1 MASGVSEGRNQPP
14 TLVRGLRHDPHHAP
28 ELLLLHA
35 VPQLSPQVGRWHA
48 SLLRRHPQTD
58 VDKLSAKL
66 IRRATAQ
73 ARFDGAVSG
82 SSFYVGMP
90 PAIASLYCRQV
101 MTVLQIAALFGYD
114 PTDPARLVDLLVIQG
129 RHPHAE
135 AASAALRTAGA
146 TAPGADGHHVP
157 NAFTAMRHALGHVPG
172 MVGMRFNAFRTGG
185 PFNAMLSVAKVASYL
200 VPVLGMPAW
209 AIDQARVTRKLGS
222 DAVAFYAART
232 GPDPAFGVVL
242 PPPLK
247 PRTRQLFTAGVVA
260 LGVLLAILA
269 AVVRVGALAERW
281 TVLVFAEL
289 FLVVTVGR
297 LLWITRAGR

>member
-1 MASGVSEGRNQPP
+1 MASGVTDSGNQLP

-28 ELLLLHA
+28 ELVLLHT
-35 VPQLSPQVGRWHA
+35 VPQLSPQVRRWHA

-58 VDKLSAKL
+58 VDKLAAKL

-73 ARFDGAVSG
+73 ARWDGGVTG
-82 SSFYVGMP
+82 SSFYFGMP

-101 MTVLQIAALFGYD
+101 MTVLQIAALHGYD
-114 PTDPARLVDLLVIQG
+114 PTNPARLVDLLVIQG
-129 RHPHAE
+129 RHPDAE

-146 TAPGADGHHVP
+146 TAPGVHLP
-157 NAFTAMRHALGHVPG
+157 NPFTSLRHALRHVPG
-172 MVGMRFNAFRTGG
+172 MVGVRFNAFRRGG
-185 PFNAMLSVAKVASYL
+185 PVNATLSVAKVASYL
-200 VPVLGMPAW
+200 VPVLGIPAW
-209 AIDQARVTRKLGS
+209 AIDQARATRKLGN
-222 DAVAFYAART
+222 DAAAFYALRT
-232 GPDPAFGVVL
+232 GPDPASGVLL

-247 PRTRQLFTAGVVA
+247 PRTRQLYEAAVVV

-269 AVVRVGALAERW
+269 AVLPLGGLAERW

-289 FLVVTVGR
+289 FLVVTLGR